1 MTIRIHVIDHDSRR
15 RASIARDFLGRGY
28 HAEIYEDLTEFKD
41 RMPSGGYVFAHDD
54 AEHCDPRQLREM
66 MGEQD
71 IPLPMTFYSAD
82 PAPERI
88 VQAMQL
94 GAWDYLKWPFDSR
107 LIDSSLRTLTALGDR
122 LIGEHRRRSEA
133 RAKVAELT
141 GRERDVLKLM
151 VEGYA
156 NKNIAMELDISPR
169 TVEIHRGN
177 MMRKLKANTTS
188 EAVRIALYAGLDA
201 EFIRNGIVEY
211 AGIALDRAA

>member
-1 MTIRIHVIDHDSRR
+1 MAIRIHVIDHDSRR
-15 RASIARDFLGRGY
+15 RASIAREFLGRGY

-107 LIDSSLRTLTALGDR
+107 LIDSSLHTLAALGDR
-122 LIGEHRRRSEA
+122 VQLSGLPVRRRDQA
-133 RAKVAELT
+133 GV
-141 GRERDVLKLM
+141 
-151 VEGYA
+151 
-156 NKNIAMELDISPR
+156 
-169 TVEIHRGN
+169 RGFL
-177 MMRKLKANTTS
+177 RPAH
-188 EAVRIALYAGLDA
+188 AGLRPKSA
-201 EFIRNGIVEY
+201 PPAVPGPP
-211 AGIALDRAA
+211 RAAGADARLRFREHEPDAVLPPRLIARRAPGTGIEGAYGRFLSSAR